1 MVKPS
6 DPFAI
11 KEWGGDIADRDVSGW
26 SWRVFEGT
34 SLGEPGVG
42 SLKRVISQQAVW
54 LLMLIL
60 GLGIFLLIGRVW
72 WLQGVQGGY
81 WRGVAEGNRRPQEG
95 PLGRIALDQRAQ
107 DRQLDPLL

>member
-54 LLMLIL
+54 LLMLSL
-60 GLGIFLLIGRVW
+60 VAAGCARRLLAWGGR
-72 WLQGVQGGY
+72 
-81 WRGVAEGNRRPQEG
+81 R
-95 PLGRIALDQRAQ
+95 
-107 DRQLDPLL
+107 